1 MSALTPT
8 DSGHDVVVPLAGHA
22 SGRLVVNGEST
33 RLTIR
38 DDAPPETLALVQ
50 FSGAAARVEA
60 VGDEVTVAF
69 GHGGLFG
76 LRAWLTGEH
85 TDVLL
90 ARTVPWVIELRDG
103 VSRLDADLRD
113 LRLRNL
119 AVRGG
124 VSDAE
129 LQLPHPHG
137 TVPLMIEGG
146 VTHLTVRILPGT
158 PCRLE
163 LDGVATDL
171 TVDGDHLDAVV
182 GGLTRE
188 TDGYAE
194 ARDRYEISVEGSA
207 ARLAIIAGLG

>member
-1 MSALTPT
+1 VSVLTPT

-22 SGRLVVNGEST
+22 SGRLAVNGDST
-33 RLTIR
+33 RLTVR
-38 DDAPPETLALVQ
+38 DDAPPDTLALVR
-50 FSGAAARVEA
+50 FSAAAARVEA

-69 GHGGLFG
+69 GRGGLFG

-85 TDVLL
+85 TEILL

-103 VSRLDADLRD
+103 VTRLDADLRD

-129 LQLPHPHG
+129 LHLPRPHG
-137 TVPLMIEGG
+137 TVPIMIEGG
-146 VTHLTVRILPGT
+146 VAQLTVRIPVGT
-158 PCRLE
+158 AARLE

-171 TVDGDHLDAVV
+171 VMDGERLDAVV

-188 TDGYAE
+188 TPGYAG
-194 ARDRYEISVEGSA
+194 ATDRYEITVEGSA
-207 ARLAIIAGLG
+207 ARLAIVAGRG